1 MASFTALYSG
11 SSGNAALIQEKAGSL
26 CVDMGKNCKTTLAAL
41 SQAGVEPG
49 SLQGILVTH
58 EHVDHVSGLRVF
70 LKRYPVPVYA
80 SGKTLESLL
89 YRQLVPPGA
98 KLCVLEEQKT
108 AIGPFAV
115 TAFPTSHDAADCHG
129 FRIQAESGGTL
140 ALATDLGCVTEPVYQ
155 NLRGADLV
163 VLEANYDAA
172 MLQQGPY
179 PAYLKARIASS
190 RGHLCNTD
198 TAAALAK
205 LLQEGCQRFALCHLS
220 SENNTPERAL
230 QTVTRAFLEKGALP
244 GKDGLLVALRRH
256 CVSPTLAF

>member
-108 AIGPFAV
+108 AIV
-115 TAFPTSHDAADCHG
+115 SC
-129 FRIQAESGGTL
+129 R
-140 ALATDLGCVTEPVYQ
+140 
-155 NLRGADLV
+155 
-163 VLEANYDAA
+163 
-172 MLQQGPY
+172 
-179 PAYLKARIASS
+179 
-190 RGHLCNTD
+190 NT
-198 TAAALAK
+198 
-205 LLQEGCQRFALCHLS
+205 
-220 SENNTPERAL
+220 
-230 QTVTRAFLEKGALP
+230 
-244 GKDGLLVALRRH
+244 
-256 CVSPTLAF
+256 